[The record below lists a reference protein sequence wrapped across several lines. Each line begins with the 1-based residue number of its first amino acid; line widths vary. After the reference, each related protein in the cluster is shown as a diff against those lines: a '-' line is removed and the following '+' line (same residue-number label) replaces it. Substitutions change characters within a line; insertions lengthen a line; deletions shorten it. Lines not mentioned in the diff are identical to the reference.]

1 MRGWGSRSGIGT
13 EGGGE
18 RVGIEMW
25 WQGEGGGEGVGI
37 EKWWQGDG
45 D

>member
-1 MRGWGSRSGIGT
+1 MGT
-13 EGGGE
+13 EGSGE
-18 RVGIEMW
+18 RVGIEKW

>member
-1 MRGWGSRSGIGT
+1 MRGWGSRSGGKGMGT

-18 RVGIEMW
+18 
-25 WQGEGGGEGVGI
+25 GVRI